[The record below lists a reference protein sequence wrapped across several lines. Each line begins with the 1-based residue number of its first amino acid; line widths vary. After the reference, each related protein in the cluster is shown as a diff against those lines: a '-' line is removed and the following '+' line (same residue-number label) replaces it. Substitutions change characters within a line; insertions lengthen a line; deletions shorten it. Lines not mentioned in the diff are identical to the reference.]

1 MVDNNKFKNIIP
13 KTADGCIVDENL
25 NTDAEAMEDRAL
37 QEKGIMEHRVPQKGM
52 QQNCYI
58 LLKFVVYRVLILA

>member
-1 MVDNNKFKNIIP
+1 MP

-37 QEKGIMEHRVPQKGM
+37 QEKGMMEHRVPQKGM
-52 QQNCYI
+52 QQNFYI
-58 LLKFVVYRVLILA
+58 LLNFVVYRVLILVV